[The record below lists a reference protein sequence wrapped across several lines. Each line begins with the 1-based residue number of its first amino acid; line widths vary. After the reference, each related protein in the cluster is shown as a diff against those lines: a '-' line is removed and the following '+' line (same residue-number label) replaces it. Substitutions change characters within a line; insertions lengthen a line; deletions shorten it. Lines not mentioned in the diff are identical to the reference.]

1 MSMTI
6 SYEVGNKLY
15 LNITNRCP
23 CSCEFCIRNNGDNAY
38 GSEPLWLDREPEI
51 DEIIDNLKQRD
62 LEKYEEIVFCGFGE
76 PCERIDDMV
85 SVCRYLKS
93 LNAPKIRLNTN
104 GLSDLINE
112 RKTAHLLKDAVDIVS
127 ISLNTSSAEEYDKLC
142 HPKFGKLSFEAI
154 LAFASDVK
162 NYVPQVIFSLV
173 DVIPQEQ
180 IEQCKEIAQRLSI
193 PLRIRKYD
201 S

>member
-23 CSCEFCIRNNGDNAY
+23 CSCEFCIRNTGDNAY
-38 GSEPLWLDREPEI
+38 GSEPLWLDREPSV

-76 PCERIDDMV
+76 PCERIEDMV

-93 LNAPKIRLNTN
+93 VNAPKIRLNTN

-112 RKTAHLLKDAVDIVS
+112 RKTAHLLKDAVDVVS

-142 HPKFGKLSFEAI
+142 HPKFGLKSFEAI
-154 LAFASDVK
+154 LSFASDVK
-162 NYVPQVIFSLV
+162 SYVPQVIFSLV

-180 IEQCKEIAQRLSI
+180 IEECKAISQRLSI